1 MCGTDRALLPS
12 PYNGLW
18 LPRRSAA
25 RYNTAGALEE
35 AIDAISRGTPQF
47 RQPRARSLKCHEIA
61 VRRQRF
67 RAKPV
72 AGNQDPRPPIGRR
85 GPVVRA
91 GAHRLPSEHV
101 QYSRANESRACP
113 FATSHSKALQVS
125 AAKRVRAHTV
135 HTKRCKRLISIVNRT
150 DPSWAQYRARE
161 RCASCHIQVQ
171 RQPDRI
177 TFHCLSPSRFG
188 DLSAHSRGEECGRRL
203 MAPYA
208 HHEQVLAQALP
219 QPRFTRGATRQ
230 AAHWRAPG

>member
-135 HTKRCKRLISIVNRT
+135 HTKRCKRLTSIVNRA
-150 DPSWAQYRARE
+150 DPSSGPRTIDGLSYSLESVNICSVLIAPRDFILADE
-161 RCASCHIQVQ
+161 RS
-171 RQPDRI
+171 P
-177 TFHCLSPSRFG
+177 CLNAGSRKSYHLPIASPSKR
-188 DLSAHSRGEECGRRL
+188 RGWK
-203 MAPYA
+203 PK
-208 HHEQVLAQALP
+208 
-219 QPRFTRGATRQ
+219 
-230 AAHWRAPG
+230 